1 MVQRATIRVCARP
14 IIRGVTDQRVVAER
28 GMGRDE
34 IPVPPVRPNTSS
46 GTMILTGFEPSAWC
60 ALEQCDV
67 DFVADPAGGGAR
79 RGVRCKSWL
88 GRRPVEADAVRRNLP
103 CTAEVTAHILQAA
116 HGPVGVADR
125 FDPCHPESQSQSTD
139 VDVIYIHEHRA
150 QKTGVDPREPTFTMV
165 GKLPGLV
172 SMETSEPTSPSR
184 TAHGM

>member
-14 IIRGVTDQRVVAER
+14 IIRGVADQRVVAER

-34 IPVPPVRPNTSS
+34 IPVPPVRPNPSS
-46 GTMILTGFEPSAWC
+46 GTMIPTGFEPSAWC
-60 ALEQCDV
+60 D
-67 DFVADPAGGGAR
+67 
-79 RGVRCKSWL
+79 VRCKSWL
-88 GRRPVEADAVRRNLP
+88 GRRLVEADAVRRNLP